1 MSTRT
6 SLHPELILGP
16 NPFLEPLPQQ
26 VEYQQLPLVLTRQ
39 PLRDVDVW
47 SMPPAQRE
55 SLLQVSEKHFVATS
69 EVLEIA
75 AGIQILLRRSLM
87 LLNATNKAERIRI
100 NRVSMA
106 QDIDRLKSIPK
117 VDGAGMLIEGVTG
130 TGKSAVVRR
139 TLEILVPDQMIEHGQ
154 SAVCDY
160 YKLRQ
165 VYYLHIDQPSNGT
178 RGALLK
184 RILLELDSV
193 LGTDY
198 AQKHHKTNNLDTLL
212 VVVAQR
218 LAVHRVALLVIDEK
232 QEGNFAD
239 QPWSVEFV
247 LFYMMLMNLGVSV
260 VLLGNPLA
268 FTHLKD
274 FSQVMRRFS
283 TGGVHTLLP
292 ATEESAWWPKWFVPG
307 ARKFD
312 LIEQWA
318 LDEAWR
324 RSFELTH
331 AGGLPG
337 LYMLLHREVMRSALR
352 RGGSTACVTQADFQA
367 ALKSPRY
374 KEAARIA
381 RSTTSTSAEDM
392 TAFIDIPPLPPR
404 ARSKPENSEATG
416 PAPKER
422 EAGPIPP
429 VTAQRLTNMVTGL
442 KKQQTRE
449 LNKMQQRIDLTQK
462 MSPEDARLLGV
473 SDELI
478 QSMQRLLNDK
488 PGSKSRSKRK

>member
-1 MSTRT
+1 MSTNA
-6 SLHPELILGP
+6 SPHPDLLLGQ
-16 NPFLEPLPQQ
+16 NPFLEPLPPHI
-26 VEYQQLPLVLTRQ
+26 EFDSLPLALSRY
-39 PLRDVDVW
+39 PLKDVDVW
-47 SMPPAQRE
+47 SIPPAQRE
-55 SLLQVSEKHFVATS
+55 SLLEVSEKHFLATS

-106 QDIDRLKSIPK
+106 HDLDRLKSIPK
-117 VDGAGMLIEGVTG
+117 VDGAGMLVEGVTG
-130 TGKSAVVRR
+130 TGKSAIVRR
-139 TLEILVPDQMIEHGQ
+139 TLETLVPDQVIEHGQ

-165 VYYLHIDQPSNGT
+165 VYYLHVDQPSNGS

-193 LGTDY
+193 LGSDY
-198 AQKHHKTNNLDTLL
+198 AEKHHKTTNLDTLL

-218 LAVHRVALLVIDEK
+218 LAMHRVAVLVIDEK

-239 QPWSVEFV
+239 QPWAVEFV
-247 LFYMMLMNLGVSV
+247 LFYMMLMNLGVSI

-268 FTHLKD
+268 FTHLKA

-292 ATEESAWWPKWFVPG
+292 ATEGSTWWRKWFVPG

-312 LIEQWA
+312 LVERWE
-318 LDEAWR
+318 LDEVWR
-324 RSFELTH
+324 QSFELTH
-331 AGGLPG
+331 TGGLPG

-352 RGGSTACVTQADFQA
+352 RGGGTACVTQADCQA

-374 KEAARIA
+374 KEAARVA
-381 RSTTSTSAEDM
+381 RSTTSSSAEDM
-392 TAFIDIPPLPPR
+392 TAFIDIPPLPAKAQSKRETSEGIACAPAGR
-404 ARSKPENSEATG
+404 AGGAF
-416 PAPKER
+416 
-422 EAGPIPP
+422 PP
-429 VTAQRLTNMVTGL
+429 VTAQRLTNMVTGF

-449 LNKMQQRIDLTQK
+449 LNKMQQRIDLIQK

-478 QSMQRLLNDK
+478 QSMQLSLNDK
-488 PGSKSRSKRK
+488 AGSKSRSKGK

>member
-1 MSTRT
+1 V
-6 SLHPELILGP
+6 PGQFWVIV
-16 NPFLEPLPQQ
+16 N
-26 VEYQQLPLVLTRQ
+26 
-39 PLRDVDVW
+39 
-47 SMPPAQRE
+47 
-55 SLLQVSEKHFVATS
+55 
-69 EVLEIA
+69 
-75 AGIQILLRRSLM
+75 IQILLRRSLM

-106 QDIDRLKSIPK
+106 ADLDRLKSIPK

-139 TLEILVPDQMIEHGQ
+139 TLEILVPDQVIEHGQ

-218 LAVHRVALLVIDEK
+218 LAVHRVAVLVIDEK

-268 FTHLKD
+268 FTHLKA

-292 ATEESAWWPKWFVPG
+292 ATEDSAWWPKWFVPG

-312 LIEQWA
+312 LVEQWE

-331 AGGLPG
+331 TGGLPG
-337 LYMLLHREVMRSALR
+337 L
-352 RGGSTACVTQADFQA
+352 
-367 ALKSPRY
+367 
-374 KEAARIA
+374 
-381 RSTTSTSAEDM
+381 
-392 TAFIDIPPLPPR
+392 
-404 ARSKPENSEATG
+404 
-416 PAPKER
+416 
-422 EAGPIPP
+422 
-429 VTAQRLTNMVTGL
+429 
-442 KKQQTRE
+442 
-449 LNKMQQRIDLTQK
+449 
-462 MSPEDARLLGV
+462 
-473 SDELI
+473 
-478 QSMQRLLNDK
+478 
-488 PGSKSRSKRK
+488 